1 MTPGLEQAIMAAK
14 AARTTYPLLR
24 GIARRF
30 RSIRRRGAIGLFPE
44 LRAAGLISSY
54 RDRDHALADII
65 ASIDKSACSSN
76 SEGTLRI
83 LSNKGDDWL
92 GDTGR
97 LGDALRIIR
106 GHQKRLNVET
116 LLMHLQAPWINDYK
130 GGYSGKDREKVRED
144 FCLAHESVA
153 RFCSEMGLA
162 APRFHKGAAIWRFVM
177 TDFDVFVTTY
187 SNKQHV
193 PAEPVLQFSNES
205 LIYRSLRVHFDY
217 MYDALSAV
225 SGELNEFE
233 HLANKRVHFKES
245 AGLVCTR
252 IEAGRREALVIRKGR
267 KIVLPKGGYE
277 REEMAFETA
286 ARELTEETG
295 YQTEAVAE
303 RLVGVYVTGQPFFSS
318 VDVKAIA
325 YFHVENARMTK
336 LRDVEGV
343 RWADDNYLA
352 GASFAYDH
360 IPEVLRKCGM
370 HV

>member
-1 MTPGLEQAIMAAK
+1 MT
-14 AARTTYPLLR
+14 
-24 GIARRF
+24 
-30 RSIRRRGAIGLFPE
+30 
-44 LRAAGLISSY
+44 
-54 RDRDHALADII
+54 
-65 ASIDKSACSSN
+65 N
-76 SEGTLRI
+76 
-83 LSNKGDDWL
+83 WL

-97 LGDALRIIR
+97 LGDALRTIL

-130 GGYSGKDREKVRED
+130 GGYCGKDRAQVRED
-144 FCLAHESVA
+144 FRRAHESVA
-153 RFCSEMGLA
+153 RFCSEMGMS

-193 PAEPVLQFSNES
+193 LAESVLRFSNEA

-217 MYDALSAV
+217 MYDVLSAV
-225 SGELNEFE
+225 SGELSEYE
-233 HLANKRVHFKES
+233 HLTNKRVHFKES

-252 IEAGRREALVIRKGR
+252 IESGRREVLVIRKGQT
-267 KIVLPKGGYE
+267 IVLPKGGYE
-277 REEMAFETA
+277 PEEMAFETA
-286 ARELTEETG
+286 ARELSEETG
-295 YQTEAVAE
+295 YRTAVATG

-325 YFHVENARMTK
+325 YFHVENAPITK

-343 RWADDNYLA
+343 RWAGDNYLA

-360 IPEVLRKCGM
+360 IPQVLRKCGL
-370 HV
+370 